1 MSQQPPDLEPPLHV
15 GQLNRP
21 PFPEFRAMVEDVFV
35 RGVFTDR
42 GPLEQTLD
50 RALAE
55 HFGVRNAISVVN
67 GTAALMLLLR
77 ALDVRGEVIT
87 TAFTFPATL
96 QALTWAGMTPVFCDV
111 DPRTHVL
118 SASMVEAKIGPA
130 TAAILGVHIWGRGCD
145 PVALEGLAR
154 RRGLKLVFDA
164 AHATGCTFEGRR
176 IGGFGDG
183 EIFSFHATKI
193 LNGAEGGCITTDDD
207 DLAARLRRMRDF
219 GEEGSS
225 ASDLLRLNAGLSEA
239 QAAMALLGLRHL
251 PDWTEENRRRYE
263 LYRAELAG
271 IAGVSFV
278 DYAANEQSNFQ
289 FVVVAISPAAF
300 GMTRDELLKTLYARQ
315 VFVRRYFS
323 PGLHRTPPF
332 SDGGVADLP
341 VTDSLCETLLQLP
354 TGQAITADHVRA
366 ICAVIRE
373 VGAQLSPV

>member
-1 MSQQPPDLEPPLHV
+1 MVLLKVEPGSPFSRDELMDILRAENALVRPHHHTPLADTRFPIADRIAGAFIRMPGGPDHAQGRRTSRRPVRPAGGERRVHRGSISAAPGMSQEPPDLFEPPLHV

-21 PFPEFRAMVEDVFV
+21 PFPEFRSMVEDVFA

-55 HFGVRNAISVVN
+55 YFEVHNAISVVN

-77 ALDVRGEVIT
+77 ALDVQGEVIT

-96 QALTWAGMTPVFCDV
+96 QALTWAGLVPVFCDV

-118 SASMVEAKIGPA
+118 SAVAVEAKIGPA
-130 TAAILGVHIWGRGCD
+130 TAAIIGVHIWGRGCD
-145 PVALEGLAR
+145 PVALEDLAR

-176 IGGFGDG
+176 IGGFGDA

-193 LNGAEGGCITTDDD
+193 LNGAQGGCITTDDD
-207 DLAARLRRMRDF
+207 DLATRLRKMRDF

-225 ASDLLRLNAGLSEA
+225 ASGLLRLNAGLSEA

-271 IAGVSFV
+271 IPGVSFV
-278 DYAANEQSNFQ
+278 D
-289 FVVVAISPAAF
+289 
-300 GMTRDELLKTLYARQ
+300 
-315 VFVRRYFS
+315 
-323 PGLHRTPPF
+323 
-332 SDGGVADLP
+332 
-341 VTDSLCETLLQLP
+341 
-354 TGQAITADHVRA
+354 
-366 ICAVIRE
+366 
-373 VGAQLSPV
+373 